1 MLNKKIKFALIGC
14 GAIAHKHVTA
24 IKRLNNAEVVG
35 AFDIDVKSTKLFE
48 EKYQIPAFINVDELI
63 KKTHP
68 EVLNIL
74 TPSGIHGENILEL
87 THFNRHFVVEK
98 PLALRLDQID
108 RILEEC
114 DKRGLRIYVVK
125 QNRFN
130 PPIQKLK
137 DALTKGRFGKLVL
150 GTVRVRWSRDQAY
163 YNQKSWRGTWAF
175 DGGVL
180 TNQASHHVDML
191 VWLMGDVESVMAK
204 TATRLVKIEAEDIGI
219 AILKFRNGAEKR
231 LPK

>member
-1 MLNKKIKFALIGC
+1 M
-14 GAIAHKHVTA
+14 
-24 IKRLNNAEVVG
+24 
-35 AFDIDVKSTKLFE
+35 
-48 EKYQIPAFINVDELI
+48 
-63 KKTHP
+63 
-68 EVLNIL
+68 
-74 TPSGIHGENILEL
+74 
-87 THFNRHFVVEK
+87 
-98 PLALRLDQID
+98 
-108 RILEEC
+108 
-114 DKRGLRIYVVK
+114 VK

-180 TNQASHHVDML
+180 TNQASHHIDML
-191 VWLMGDVESVMAK
+191 VWMMGDVESVMAK
-204 TATRLVKIEAEDIGI
+204 TATRLVKIEAEGIGI
-219 AILKFRNGAEKR
+219 AILKFKNGAEKH